1 VKLRPEPETDRQ
13 AIAAAVTAERL
24 GLCDL
29 LDTLTGDDWDTPS
42 LCPAWTVHDVLAH
55 LTLATCDT
63 VWDFVKG
70 AVKARG
76 SFDRMNADMARQQAS
91 RFAPPE
97 LIRQLRDSAASTRR
111 APLSSPI
118 DPLVDVL
125 VHGQDITRPLGRVHP
140 VSPEHAVPALNLAIA
155 SRWYGGTK
163 RFRDVRLIAT
173 DTNWSAGTGDH
184 EACGATGDLLLIA
197 TGRRDG
203 LARLSGPGVGV
214 LASQLG

>member
-1 VKLRPEPETDRQ
+1 MKARPHTGIDQQ

-24 GLCDL
+24 GLCAV
-29 LDTLTGDDWDTPS
+29 LDTLTGDAWETPS
-42 LCPAWTVHDVLAH
+42 LCTGWTLHDVLAH
-55 LTLATCDT
+55 LTLATSDT
-63 VWDFVKG
+63 AWDFIKG
-70 AVKARG
+70 AIKAHG
-76 SFDRMNADMARQQAS
+76 SFDRMNADMASEQAR
-91 RFAPPE
+91 RFAPHA
-97 LIRQLRDSAASTRR
+97 LVQQLRDSAASTRR

-140 VSPEHAVPALNLAIA
+140 VPPERAVPALNFAIT

-163 RFRDVRLIAT
+163 RFRDVTLIAT
-173 DTNWSAGTGDH
+173 DTDWSAGTGDD
-184 EACGATGDLLLIA
+184 EARGITGDLLLMA

-203 LARLSGPGVGV
+203 LSRMSGPGVDV